1 MFLKNIIYGRHI
13 AIYFKNITMSILILK
28 NIATEGPGTIEDFL
42 VHNNMHYTIID
53 LARHAIDSA
62 SGYDTLVML
71 GGPMSVNDEHE
82 YPYLTHEMKLAEQ
95 FMKEG
100 KRVFGVC
107 LGAQLM
113 AKALGAKVYPGP
125 EKEIGWYDIE
135 LKDAGLQ
142 DPLMTHLAPDNRN
155 CKVFHWHGETFDIPQ
170 GAERLAQSALY
181 PNQAFRYGRHA
192 YAFQFH
198 IEVSREMIFDWLK
211 NQPVDMKKIEQ
222 ETAACY
228 ADYAARAQ
236 SFYEAFFKKTG
247 IGD

>member
-1 MFLKNIIYGRHI
+1 M
-13 AIYFKNITMSILILK
+13 AILILK

-62 SGYDTLVML
+62 AGYDTLVML
-71 GGPMSVNDEHE
+71 GGPMSVNEEDK
-82 YPYLTHEMKLAEQ
+82 YPYLTAEMKLAEE
-95 FMKEG
+95 FMKAG
-100 KRVFGVC
+100 KKVLGVC

-135 LKDAGLQ
+135 LRDAGLN
-142 DPLMTHLAPDNRN
+142 DLRMAHLATDGKR
-155 CKVFHWHGETFDIPQ
+155 CKVFHWHGETFDVPQ
-170 GAERLAQSALY
+170 GAERLAQSDLY
-181 PNQAFRYGRHA
+181 PNQAFRYGNNA

-198 IEVSREMIFDWLK
+198 IEVSRQMIVDWLQ
-211 NQPVDMKKIEQ
+211 NEPVDMTKIGQDTE
-222 ETAACY
+222 AYY

-236 SFYEAFFKKTG
+236 SFYRSFFDSK
-247 IGD
+247 